1 VLLCGSLAD
10 VVGRRRLFLV
20 GLATFVIASAACGAS
35 GSASML
41 IGGRILQGVGAAMV
55 FSTGLALMVQDFEG
69 RSRELAFGVWGAI
82 TGAAIAVG
90 PFVGGLLTEEL
101 SWRWIF
107 FVNLPLGA
115 AVAAMVLAR
124 VGESRDPSRA
134 RLDWPGA
141 ALLCGALFMLTFALI
156 RGNAD
161 GWSSPPIAS
170 MLALSPL
177 AFVAFALVELRRAR
191 PIFDP
196 RAFRDPTFTGVSIVA
211 FALSFGMFSMFLFIT
226 LYMQNVLGL
235 SPLETGVRVLPL
247 TLMGFVTAPLAGK
260 LTGRVHPRLLLA
272 AGLALVSAGLL
283 LMTGLDDRSEWQAL
297 LPGFLVA
304 GAGIGLANPPLAS
317 TAMAVFPPGRA
328 GTASGISSTFRQVG
342 LATGIAALGAL
353 FDHRV
358 GAGGA
363 DPAAFTSALNEIFL
377 VGSGVTALAAVLALT
392 LIRAVHIPGGTMQT
406 DPRELVTGFFD
417 RVWNEGDLGFIDR
430 HYTPGF
436 VLHGVDGDA
445 AGPELAKQTIGRWR
459 AAFPDLRVTI
469 DEQFAADDVVVT
481 RHRYG
486 GTHVHDLDGLPAT
499 GRRAEIS
506 GVTITRVDG
515 DRIVEAW
522 SCWDALGM
530 RGQLGAVHA

>member
-1 VLLCGSLAD
+1 MKTQRKWWTLAAAAGSSFILLLDISVINIALPEVQRATHASFSDLQWLIDAYAIALAALVLLCGSLAD
-10 VVGRRRLFLV
+10 VVGRRRLFLA
-20 GLATFVIASAACGAS
+20 GLATFVLASAACGAS

-41 IGGRILQGVGAAMV
+41 IGSRILQGIGAAMV
-55 FSTGLALMVQDFEG
+55 FSTGLALMVQDFQG
-69 RSRELAFGVWGAI
+69 ASREVAFSVWGAV

-115 AVAAMVLAR
+115 AVAAIVLAR
-124 VGESRDPSRA
+124 VRESRDPSAA

-141 ALLCGALFMLTFALI
+141 ALLCGALFMLTYALI
-156 RGNAD
+156 RGNTD
-161 GWSSPPIAS
+161 GWSSPAIAS
-170 MLALSPL
+170 MLVLSPL
-177 AFVAFALVELRRAR
+177 AFVAFALVELRRPR

-196 RAFRDPTFTGVSIVA
+196 RAFRDATFTGVSIVA

-283 LMTGLDDRSEWQAL
+283 LMTGLDEHSEWRAL
-297 LPGFLVA
+297 LAGFLVA

-317 TAMAVFPPGRA
+317 TAMAVFLPERA

-353 FDHRV
+353 FEHRV
-358 GAGGA
+358 GAGYATGGA
-363 DPAAFTSALNEIFL
+363 APAAFTSALNEIFL
-377 VGSGVTALAAVLALT
+377 IGAGVAALAAVLALA
-392 LIRAVHIPGGTMQT
+392 LVRAVHIPGGTMQGN
-406 DPRELVTGFFD
+406 DPREL
-417 RVWNEGDLGFIDR
+417 
-430 HYTPGF
+430 
-436 VLHGVDGDA
+436 
-445 AGPELAKQTIGRWR
+445 
-459 AAFPDLRVTI
+459 
-469 DEQFAADDVVVT
+469 
-481 RHRYG
+481 
-486 GTHVHDLDGLPAT
+486 
-499 GRRAEIS
+499 
-506 GVTITRVDG
+506 
-515 DRIVEAW
+515 
-522 SCWDALGM
+522 
-530 RGQLGAVHA
+530 